1 MLAELENISYYV
13 QAPGHNKRFPG
24 HNSGGIIFHSLLCP
38 GNISYYVQ
46 TPGHNKRFS
55 GHNSGG
61 IKFFHLL
68 DKNRENERTTKQKN
82 TL

>member
-1 MLAELENISYYV
+1 MLAELE
-13 QAPGHNKRFPG
+13 
-24 HNSGGIIFHSLLCP
+24 
-38 GNISYYVQ
+38 NISYYVQ

-61 IKFFHLL
+61 INYWRRHAIYMVIDSDIPTGNPAILPVVACGNAGNLIETILNSLL
-68 DKNRENERTTKQKN
+68 LQK

>member
-13 QAPGHNKRFPG
+13 QTPGHNKRFSG

-46 TPGHNKRFS
+46 LTGHNGNSMESFALHATLVS
-55 GHNSGG
+55 GPSVLSSSLA
-61 IKFFHLL
+61 ILIAVI
-68 DKNRENERTTKQKN
+68 
-82 TL
+82 